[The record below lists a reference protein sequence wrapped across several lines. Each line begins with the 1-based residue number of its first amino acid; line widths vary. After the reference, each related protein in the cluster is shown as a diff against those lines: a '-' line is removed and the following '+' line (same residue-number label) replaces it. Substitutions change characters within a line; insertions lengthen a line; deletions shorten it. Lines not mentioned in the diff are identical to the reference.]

1 MTFPTDTVP
10 SFASP
15 VPAVAAGAATPLS
28 ILLDEQVHPL
38 PGPCTLA
45 ELVERLGHA
54 PAAVAT
60 AVNGR
65 FVARAA
71 RPATALAEGDR
82 VSLFQPIVGG

>member
-1 MTFPTDTVP
+1 MTTSDP
-10 SFASP
+10 
-15 VPAVAAGAATPLS
+15 VAAAALT
-28 ILLDEQVHPL
+28 ILLDEQPHAL

-65 FVARAA
+65 FVARSA
-71 RPATALAEGDR
+71 RTGTALADGDR
-82 VSLFQPIVGG
+82 ISLFQPIVGG

>member
-1 MTFPTDTVP
+1 MSTPDP
-10 SFASP
+10 
-15 VPAVAAGAATPLS
+15 VAAPLT
-28 ILLDEQVHPL
+28 ILLDEQAQAL

-54 PAAVAT
+54 PPAVAT

-65 FVARAA
+65 FVARSA
-71 RPATALAEGDR
+71 RAGTALADGDR